1 MLPKVYQGL
10 VHKNSKWKI
19 KIKNSAS
26 YLGYKAG
33 YGALRLVQSCGSA
46 HSCHRT
52 QDWSFTACHWTQDW
66 SSELW
71 IGHKS
76 C

>member
-33 YGALRLVQSCGSA
+33 YGALRLIQSCSLA

-52 QDWSFTACHWTQDW
+52 QEF
-66 SSELW
+66 
-71 IGHKS
+71 
-76 C
+76 